1 MRKNSL
7 SLSLWRILVFPC
19 DDENEPCKNF
29 QGQLHLIAY
38 TSASKKIGWE
48 MRRKGRCYSIPPCL
62 KASLYS
68 KGAAVEMKTAAS
80 FRRSYTALAGATSS
94 SSLLLSS
101 AQHNWVTMFLL
112 FAVKR
117 LRIINHRIFIISWAL
132 IRKKKKGPAYRF
144 SNFWIKTR
152 QLVIIIDLDLDQIQV
167 TKAHFSCVLRQKPTQ
182 VNLQL
187 N

>member
-7 SLSLWRILVFPC
+7 SLSLWWILVFPC

-132 IRKKKKGPAYRF
+132 IRKKKKRT
-144 SNFWIKTR
+144 S
-152 QLVIIIDLDLDQIQV
+152 LQI
-167 TKAHFSCVLRQKPTQ
+167 F
-182 VNLQL
+182 
-187 N
+187 

>member
-132 IRKKKKGPAYRF
+132 IRKKKK
-144 SNFWIKTR
+144 
-152 QLVIIIDLDLDQIQV
+152 DQ
-167 TKAHFSCVLRQKPTQ
+167 PTDF
-182 VNLQL
+182 LTSE
-187 N
+187 

>member
-1 MRKNSL
+1 MRKNRL
-7 SLSLWRILVFPC
+7 SLSLWWILVFPC

-117 LRIINHRIFIISWAL
+117 LRNYKSQNLHYFMSSYQE
-132 IRKKKKGPAYRF
+132 KKRPAYRF

-152 QLVIIIDLDLDQIQV
+152 QLVIIIDLDLDQIPV